1 MCVKNSKDQLES
13 VYNHQYSKSNGIEYY
28 SNKQCSILC
37 SRTTS
42 TDTYMETQAIYLSI
56 DQAIHQCLKEHSKI
70 TLCQQFLIHLRS
82 ALETTRIRRIPN
94 SRPLLGGWSP
104 GGGRLPFLQQ
114 KTIQA
119 VH

>member
-1 MCVKNSKDQLES
+1 MELNTNNVAYCAAGLRAQIQT
-13 VYNHQYSKSNGIEYY
+13 H
-28 SNKQCSILC
+28 
-37 SRTTS
+37 
-42 TDTYMETQAIYLSI
+42 METQAIYLSI

-70 TLCQQFLIHLRS
+70 TLSQQFLIHLRS

-94 SRPLLGGWSP
+94 SRPLLSGWSP